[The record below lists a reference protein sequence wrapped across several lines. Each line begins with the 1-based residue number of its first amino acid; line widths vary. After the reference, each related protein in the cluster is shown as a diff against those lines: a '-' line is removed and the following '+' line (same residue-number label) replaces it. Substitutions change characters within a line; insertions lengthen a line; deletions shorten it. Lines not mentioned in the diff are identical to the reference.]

1 MTAENT
7 DFEEIKTKAP
17 TIITVESTYRTRE
30 GEKTETY
37 ELELFEVGKL
47 LELAMRDSLD
57 GVDAR
62 IIQNEVQARSR

>member
-1 MTAENT
+1 MATENT
-7 DFEEIKTKAP
+7 DFEEIETKEP

-37 ELELFEVGKL
+37 ELEMFEVGKL